1 MTEEFRVISG
11 FPDFE
16 ISEFGRI
23 REKVDNKLVCINKLN
38 ANGDLFID
46 LKRSYCDIKGNKVY
60 FSKEQKKEEPIK
72 TYLMYVNEETETKKF
87 TIKDL
92 VADAF
97 LSNKPEPISRK
108 AQDEIVAGFLDCNKF
123 NCHYS
128 NLCWTTR
135 GEYNQ
140 KLGLRFD
147 EAEGTLNKGIDGWT
161 YLENIPDGYF
171 YMYPTEYKHT
181 NWIDRLHGINEW
193 KIKLKDSTSQLD
205 YSKAKNQ
212 SPFNELIEQYLQNS

>member
-11 FPDFE
+11 FQDFE

-23 REKVDNKLVCINKLN
+23 RKKGDNKLICINRLN
-38 ANGDLFID
+38 SNGDLFIE
-46 LKRSYCDIKGNKVY
+46 LKKSYCNIKGNKIY
-60 FSKEQKKEEPIK
+60 FSKEQKKEAPIK
-72 TYLMYVNEETETKKF
+72 TYLMYVNEQTETKKF

-97 LSNKPEPISRK
+97 LSNKPDPISRK
-108 AQDEIVAGFLDCNKF
+108 VQDEIVAGFIDGNKF

-135 GEYNQ
+135 GEYNK
-140 KLGLRFD
+140 KLGLRFEECED
-147 EAEGTLNKGIDGWT
+147 TLNKGINGWT
-161 YLENIPDGYF
+161 YLESIPDGYF
-171 YMYPTEYKHT
+171 YMYPTEQKHT
-181 NWIDRLHGINEW
+181 NGWILRGNEW
-193 KIKLKDSTSQLD
+193 RANLKDSTGQLD

>member
-1 MTEEFRVISG
+1 MTEEFRVISS

-23 REKVDNKLVCINKLN
+23 RKKGDNKLVCINKLN

-46 LKRSYCDIKGNKVY
+46 LKRSYCNIKGNKIY

-97 LSNKPEPISRK
+97 LFNKPDPISRK

-181 NWIDRLHGINEW
+181 TWIDRIKGINEW
-193 KIKLKDSTSQLD
+193 KIKLKDSTGTLNPLT
-205 YSKAKNQ
+205 AKKT
-212 SPFNELIEQYLQNS
+212 SPFNDSIEQLLQ